1 MLSLNGSPLVNP
13 YQFGSSWFKG
23 SEVAENAANDE
34 GARDANGVNANGQLR
49 TLKRTKS
56 SIIIRKDPSL
66 QANGRHSRTDSQL
79 SLYAPTE
86 TSLTL
91 SREPSQSLHSYPG
104 KPPSYSSQFPNP
116 PAPLDAQTTPKI
128 KPHHSSSFSALIAVP
143 TRDGHLLE
151 FDPLQ
156 TSPGAL
162 EALDGI
168 SDSAKKQAR
177 LEVGHLVQAAVE
189 KWKVS

>member
-1 MLSLNGSPLVNP
+1 MLSLNGSPLANP
-13 YQFGSSWFKG
+13 YQFGPGWFT
-23 SEVAENAANDE
+23 ENATNNE
-34 GARDANGVNANGQLR
+34 GAHDAHGVNANGQPR

-56 SIIIRKDPSL
+56 SIIVRQDPSL
-66 QANGRHSRTDSQL
+66 LANGRHSRTDSQL

-86 TSLTL
+86 VASLTH

-116 PAPLDAQTTPKI
+116 PAALDPQTTPKT
-128 KPHHSSSFSALIAVP
+128 KLHHSTSFSALIAIP
-143 TRDGHLLE
+143 TKDGHLLE